1 MFVGMEKMTHSVKN
15 ILQLQFLCLL
25 KFKNIDCDP
34 LILEYVFTKSNTTQL
49 SSYKPSLS
57 GIPPRLNFRNNG
69 KETVLQVDASQNA
82 LSWLSI
88 KNLFFAF
95 L

>member
-34 LILEYVFTKSNTTQL
+34 LILEYVLTKSNTTQL

-57 GIPPRLNFRNNG
+57 GIPPRISEIME
-69 KETVLQVDASQNA
+69 K
-82 LSWLSI
+82 
-88 KNLFFAF
+88 KLFCYCPSFSTHVFGEVAVSD
-95 L
+95 